1 MRKFEQV
8 KSEFMKYN
16 SDEVKLPQR
25 STKTA
30 VCYDFFSPI
39 DDVLHAGERKL
50 IFTNVKAKFN
60 DDEGLFLA
68 VRSSMG
74 AKGIM
79 LSNGIGIIESDYY
92 GNESND
98 GNLGFL
104 LYNTSDIPYE
114 IHKGDKI
121 GQGYFAKFLTVD
133 NDNAKNVVRK
143 GGFGSTDKK

>member
-1 MRKFEQV
+1 MRKFEPV
-8 KSEFMKYN
+8 SKEFKKYN
-16 SDEVKLPQR
+16 DDQVKLPVR
-25 STKTA
+25 GTKTA
-30 VCYDFFSPI
+30 VCYDFFSPV
-39 DDVLHAGERKL
+39 DEVLHAGERKL

-60 DDEGLFLA
+60 NDEGLFLA

-79 LSNGIGIIESDYY
+79 LSNGVGIIESDYY
-92 GNESND
+92 GNPSND

-121 GQGYFAKFLTVD
+121 GQGFFAKFLTVD
-133 NDNAKNVVRK
+133 NEEEITTTRK
-143 GGFGSTDKK
+143 GGFGSTNK